1 MPKKGEKHTAETL
14 QKIKNKSFGRVG
26 WNKNKQWAELER
38 KKIGIGKRQILVWI
52 KDKGLHDII
61 QRDYATAQICEE
73 EGLFK
78 PAIILYAGVLEALLR
93 YKVDEKK
100 EDEFVNLINKALG
113 LKLIRQEQ
121 ANHMHT
127 IRDFRNYV
135 HIYKE
140 KNADLEII
148 NEGIAQL
155 SKQLCDSIIKT
166 LRTIQ

>member
-1 MPKKGEKHTAETL
+1 MPKKGEKHSPETL
-14 QKIKNKSFGRVG
+14 KKISDKSLGRTG
-26 WNKNKQWAELER
+26 WNKNKQWKTLE
-38 KKIGIGKRQILVWI
+38 KHKIGIGKRGILKWI
-52 KDKGLHDII
+52 KNKELHDII

-73 EGLFK
+73 DGLFK

-93 YKVDEKK
+93 YKIDENKQ
-100 EDEFVNLINKALG
+100 EEFISLIEKALE
-113 LKLIRQEQ
+113 LKLIREEQ

-140 KNADLEII
+140 MSADLEII

-155 SKQLCDSIIKT
+155 SRQLCDSIIKT
-166 LRTIQ
+166 LKDG

>member
-1 MPKKGEKHTAETL
+1 MNSKNKPGCWGRLEKKEIGFASKGVL
-14 QKIKNKSFGRVG
+14 RWIKNKNLQQTIR
-26 WNKNKQWAELER
+26 
-38 KKIGIGKRQILVWI
+38 
-52 KDKGLHDII
+52 
-61 QRDYATAQICEE
+61 RDYAAAQICEE

-78 PAIILYAGVLEALLR
+78 PAIILYAGILEALLR
-93 YKVDEKK
+93 YKIDENKY
-100 EDEFVNLINKALG
+100 EEFAILIEKSSE

-140 KNADLEII
+140 INADLEII

-155 SKQLCDSIIKT
+155 SRQLCDSIIKT
-166 LRTIQ
+166 FGKN